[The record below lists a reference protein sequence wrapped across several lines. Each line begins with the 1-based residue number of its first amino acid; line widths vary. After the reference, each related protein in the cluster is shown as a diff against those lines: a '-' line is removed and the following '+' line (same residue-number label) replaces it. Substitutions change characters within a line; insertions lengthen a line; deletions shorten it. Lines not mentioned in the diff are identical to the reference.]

1 MPSIILSIA
10 GSDSSGGAGIQADI
24 KTISALGG
32 YAASVITAVTAQN
45 TIGVQAVHPVPADV
59 VRAQIVSVMDDL
71 RPNSVK
77 IGMIHDA
84 ETVHTIVK
92 CLQKYHPAFVVY
104 DPVMASTG
112 GQPLMTEGTIRAIK
126 EELFPLC
133 TLITPNLHEA
143 GLLCEQPISDT
154 DEMKQAARKL
164 SYRFR
169 TSVLIKGGHL
179 QGADMCDVLYER
191 RSSDYADTVPLSEW
205 TIYSHTK
212 IESRNLHG
220 TGCTLSSAI
229 ATFLAEGYRL
239 DEAVRRS
246 KEYINQAIARAKE
259 MKIGKGNGPLWHQ
272 LPESGQEAG

>member
-1 MPSIILSIA
+1 M
-10 GSDSSGGAGIQADI
+10 
-24 KTISALGG
+24 
-32 YAASVITAVTAQN
+32 Y
-45 TIGVQAVHPVPADV
+45 
-59 VRAQIVSVMDDL
+59 
-71 RPNSVK
+71 
-77 IGMIHDA
+77 
-84 ETVHTIVK
+84 
-92 CLQKYHPAFVVY
+92 
-104 DPVMASTG
+104 
-112 GQPLMTEGTIRAIK
+112 
-126 EELFPLC
+126 
-133 TLITPNLHEA
+133 LITPNLHEA

-154 DEMKQAARKL
+154 DEMKQATRKL
-164 SYRFR
+164 SYRFH

-246 KEYINQAIARAKE
+246 KEYISQAIARAKE